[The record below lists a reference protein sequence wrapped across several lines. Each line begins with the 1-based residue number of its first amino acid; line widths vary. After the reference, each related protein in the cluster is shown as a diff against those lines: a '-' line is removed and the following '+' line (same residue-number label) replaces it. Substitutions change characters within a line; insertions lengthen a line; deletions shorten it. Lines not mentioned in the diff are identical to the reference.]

1 MGGDCALNLGVKT
14 LNPLPLA
21 CWLLKSEPETY
32 AWEDLCREKV
42 GTWDGVRN
50 HQAKLN
56 LKAMKKGDLALFY
69 HSVTQKAVVGLLEL
83 VSSSFPDPTAGPD
96 DPWVAVKVRP
106 LQALQRPVTLQE
118 MKNDPALAGLPLL
131 THTRLSVVPLS
142 KAHFDTILARA
153 QWPAP

>member
-1 MGGDCALNLGVKT
+1 MAY
-14 LNPLPLA
+14 
-21 CWLLKSEPETY
+21 WLLKSEPETY
-32 AWEDLCREKV
+32 AWVDLCREKV

-56 LKAMKKGDLALFY
+56 LKAMQKGDQALFY
-69 HSVTQKAVVGLLEL
+69 HSVTQKAVVGIVEID
-83 VSSSFPDPTAGPD
+83 SASFPDPTAGTNE
-96 DPWVAVKVRP
+96 PWVAVKVRP

-118 MKNDPALAGLPLL
+118 MKGDPALVGLPLL

-153 QWPAP
+153 QRPAL